1 MRALI
6 SSGSAD
12 AWILTQPQ
20 ESLEKEIIRE
30 MAAALGRAEDKLDAA
45 LLRLE
50 LAGRACA
57 AATGPDDRR
66 RRAMEFNARR
76 REALEA
82 RWELAIQREAV
93 GLRRNEVVEGLY
105 PIPPRVLLDD

>member
-1 MRALI
+1 
-6 SSGSAD
+6 
-12 AWILTQPQ
+12 
-20 ESLEKEIIRE
+20 
-30 MAAALGRAEDKLDAA
+30 
-45 LLRLE
+45 
-50 LAGRACA
+50 
-57 AATGPDDRR
+57 
-66 RRAMEFNARR
+66 MEFNARR